1 MPPSPAAAAAG
12 TAGAAAAKKKSK
24 KKKKSLVGN
33 FLTDMVESI
42 IKSEIEK
49 HMSR

>member
-12 TAGAAAAKKKSK
+12 TAGAAAKKKSK